1 MANRMGRAQ
10 QAHLRQELPSR
21 ARRPIRRIAI
31 LPPGCATVSSVF
43 STVRGRRI
51 ASNTTRTGLE
61 NPVAV
66 YVISGKSSQTPPLS
80 STAIAIH
87 RPEPAT
93 SAAVVQIAGS
103 AACANCAIDPR
114 SSAPAA

>member
-1 MANRMGRAQ
+1 MASLQVAREAVADYPLGDHFPHALER
-10 QAHLRQELPSR
+10 LD
-21 ARRPIRRIAI
+21 ARRPPAACGRPQQARFRK
-31 LPPGCATVSSVF
+31 PATPRYALDRLLRVLYQL
-43 STVRGRRI
+43 R
-51 ASNTTRTGLE
+51 
-61 NPVAV
+61 
-66 YVISGKSSQTPPLS
+66 TPPLS

-103 AACANCAIDPR
+103 AACANCAIEPR